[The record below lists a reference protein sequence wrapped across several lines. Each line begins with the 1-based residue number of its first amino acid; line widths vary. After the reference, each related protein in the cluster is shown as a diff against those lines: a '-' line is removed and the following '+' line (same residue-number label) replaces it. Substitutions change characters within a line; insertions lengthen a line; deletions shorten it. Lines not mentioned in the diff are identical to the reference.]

1 MVKGLKKNGVEVTCL
16 TGRPITTKTHER
28 FIWGGKS
35 ECENGIKFVYMPC
48 INNPIIKQVL
58 YLICSFFYGLIWAY
72 RNRKDGA
79 LVTDILCGP
88 ITKGSALGARIAG
101 IPVNGIVTDL
111 PNMLTFDKKDSKAK
125 QILRRLSINPFKL
138 CTHFTPLTEQM
149 CEVINKKH
157 KPYVIVEGLV
167 DSEMKAA
174 TRFLHED
181 GKRHICY
188 TGQIYEQFGVKT
200 MIEAFM
206 KVESENVVLDIY
218 GPGALSDRMPE
229 YIEKDKRIV
238 YHGCVPIEE
247 AVKAQLGAYLLVNP
261 RPSNEEF
268 TKYSFP
274 SKNVE
279 YMVSGTPLL
288 TTNLPGMP
296 QEYHDYVFLIK
307 NESVE
312 GMADAFREILEM
324 TDEEVV
330 SKGIMGREFVL
341 TYKNNVVQSKKIIDL
356 VFNSQQ

>member
-1 MVKGLKKNGVEVTCL
+1 
-16 TGRPITTKTHER
+16 
-28 FIWGGKS
+28 
-35 ECENGIKFVYMPC
+35 MPC
-48 INNPIIKQVL
+48 VNNPIIKQVL
-58 YLICSFFYGLIWAY
+58 YLIRSFFYGLIWAY

-111 PNMLTFDKKDSKAK
+111 PNMLTFDKRDSKVK
-125 QILRRLSINPFKL
+125 QFLRRLSINPFKL

-149 CEVINKKH
+149 CEVINKKC
-157 KPYVIVEGLV
+157 KPYVVVEGLV
-167 DSEMKAA
+167 DSEMKTA

-188 TGQIYEQFGVKT
+188 TDQICEQFGVKT

-206 KVESENVVLDIY
+206 KVESENDVLDIY
-218 GPGALSDRMPE
+218 GPGALSDRMPD
-229 YIEKDKRIV
+229 YTGRDNRIV

-247 AVKAQLGAYLLVNP
+247 AVKAQLSAYLLVNP

-279 YMVSGTPLL
+279 YMVSGAPLL
-288 TTNLPGMP
+288 TTKLPGMP
-296 QEYHDYVFLIK
+296 AEYYEYVFL
-307 NESVE
+307 
-312 GMADAFREILEM
+312 F
-324 TDEEVV
+324 
-330 SKGIMGREFVL
+330 
-341 TYKNNVVQSKKIIDL
+341 
-356 VFNSQQ
+356 